1 MSVCVPDG
9 LVGLSETQV
18 DLFLLPLCFL
28 LFSGVLVLVRSAL
41 AVGGRIRPR
50 RHGLEGVQEL
60 YSSVQGKLG
69 K

>member
-18 DLFLLPLCFL
+18 DLFLLPLGLHFL
-28 LFSGVLVLVRSAL
+28 SGFLVLVRSAL